1 MISAKLDLNDLQ
13 ARPCASGGAD
23 LADTTAVEE
32 IAVGSVIEAANPA
45 QNSNTRVAST
55 QDTSLPIL
63 FLLPGSLGYGPS
75 LTELVTVIGKLARVF
90 PIRYP
95 HLNLILSGRDK
106 LSDMAAAAVTQ
117 ISKAQPSGPIRIL
130 GHSLGGAVAFEVA
143 TQLLA
148 AGRPISFIGLLDTSL
163 MGERSTYW
171 KMFTRTINRIRA
183 NRVTTSRMACRA
195 LAKVTVAAG
204 YERALAALIDRVT
217 KRRFSIT
224 AFRIRLEL
232 EEVLRERAYFGWSA
246 EPKSM
251 LPLTVT
257 LFRCKREGMP
267 RTLGWECAF
276 ARIDVIPIAG
286 GHVDLAMH
294 PHVVSNAPLIA
305 RALVDTYSQAEMTTN
320 ATL

>member
-1 MISAKLDLNDLQ
+1 MRAAGDAELAENNAVQ
-13 ARPCASGGAD
+13 AGGLELLTEATNSVDSSDVRPIN
-23 LADTTAVEE
+23 TQ
-32 IAVGSVIEAANPA
+32 AAN
-45 QNSNTRVAST
+45 
-55 QDTSLPIL
+55 LPPL

-75 LTELVTVIGKLARVF
+75 LTELVAAIGKNAREF

-95 HLNLILSGRDK
+95 NLNLILGGRDK
-106 LSDMAAAAVTQ
+106 LSDMAAAAVAQ

-143 TQLLA
+143 TRLLA
-148 AGRPISFIGLLDTSL
+148 AGRSISFIGLLDTSL

-171 KMFTRTINRIRA
+171 KMLTRTIQRIRA

-195 LAKVTVAAG
+195 LAKMTVAAG
-204 YERALAALIDRVT
+204 YEDALATQIDRLT
-217 KRRFSIT
+217 KRRFSLT

-232 EEVLRERAYFGWSA
+232 EEVLRERAYFGWSG
-246 EPKSM
+246 EPKTM

-257 LFRCKREGMP
+257 LFRCERKGMP
-267 RTLGWECAF
+267 QALGWECAF
-276 ARIDVIPIAG
+276 ARVDVIPIVG

-305 RALVDTYSQAEMTTN
+305 RALVNTYSQIEMTTD
-320 ATL
+320 AAL

>member
-1 MISAKLDLNDLQ
+1 MFS
-13 ARPCASGGAD
+13 SGEAQQ
-23 LADTTAVEE
+23 TNNTAVQAPGRELLTE
-32 IAVGSVIEAANPA
+32 TIDPVTSPRVPAVGS
-45 QNSNTRVAST
+45 QN
-55 QDTSLPIL
+55 TSLPTL

-75 LTELVTVIGKLARVF
+75 LTELAAFIGKVARVF

-106 LSDMAAAAVTQ
+106 LSDMAAAAVAQ
-117 ISKAQPSGPIRIL
+117 ITRVQPSGPIRIL

-143 TQLLA
+143 AQLLA
-148 AGRPISFIGLLDTSL
+148 AGRSISFIGLLDTSL

-171 KMFTRTINRIRA
+171 KMLTRTIHRIRA

-195 LAKVTVAAG
+195 LAKVAVAAG
-204 YERALAALIDRVT
+204 YERALAALTDRIT
-217 KRRFSIT
+217 KRRFSLT

-246 EPKSM
+246 EPKSV
-251 LPLTVT
+251 LPLNVT
-257 LFRCKREGMP
+257 LFRCKREGMS

-276 ARIDVIPIAG
+276 ERVNVIPIVG

-294 PHVVSNAPLIA
+294 PHVISNAPLIG
-305 RALVDTYSQAEMTTN
+305 RALIDTYSQAEMTTH
-320 ATL
+320 ASL